1 MRGFMGYLLI
11 GCFAALAMST
21 VTLAGFSLAVGA
33 RPVTERGAIIQ
44 HVDRTHKGDRLD
56 LPTRIGAR
64 PLTDTQPAVPV
75 GCDRVFS
82 SLSPAPV
89 NPAGRCVT

>member
-11 GCFAALAMST
+11 GGLATLAMSA
-21 VTLAGFSLAVGA
+21 VTLTGFGLAFGA
-33 RPVTERGAIIQ
+33 RPLAEPGVIIQ

-56 LPTRIGAR
+56 LPTRFGAR
-64 PLTDTQPAVPV
+64 PSPQAQPALPV

-82 SLSPAPV
+82 SLSTKHA
-89 NPAGRCVT
+89 NPAGRCLT